1 MGLILPSLPGKL
13 WGLCLLLSLGTAVS
27 GFPIVSVSLDGYLLS
42 GFPFMKNCQ
51 LMTGFLTGVWLLSL
65 PVLCTNEVE
74 SHNNLLF
81 VCPFPSKIWTHM
93 LQKNGVDRPLWFWIG
108 KEIGYVETGLGIPA
122 FFSGRNCR
130 IFQKNETTA
139 ETLLLWIEE
148 EVRAC
153 MCSWRKV
160 KKSDIGSWLEIGGY
174 LIVSLVLS
182 LGLALL
188 VFKGNVTCCSFLL
201 ALFLFCWL

>member
-1 MGLILPSLPGKL
+1 M
-13 WGLCLLLSLGTAVS
+13 
-27 GFPIVSVSLDGYLLS
+27 
-42 GFPFMKNCQ
+42 
-51 LMTGFLTGVWLLSL
+51 
-65 PVLCTNEVE
+65 
-74 SHNNLLF
+74 
-81 VCPFPSKIWTHM
+81 
-93 LQKNGVDRPLWFWIG
+93 
-108 KEIGYVETGLGIPA
+108 ETGLGIPA
-122 FFSGRNCR
+122 PILFTSCPCR

-188 VFKGNVTCCSFLL
+188 VFKGDVTCCSFLL